1 MATASGGV
9 GRPGLPYL
17 PGQGAS
23 DVPLG
28 IRALLGTVMK
38 MTALRPQILA
48 AIVAA
53 TIFCTFTA
61 WIGWKLQAVEVITGL
76 TGAFIGFLGGISL
89 RIIDSG
95 TDEDK
100 E

>member
-1 MATASGGV
+1 M
-9 GRPGLPYL
+9 
-17 PGQGAS
+17 
-23 DVPLG
+23 D
-28 IRALLGTVMK
+28 TVMR

-48 AIVAA
+48 AIISASVCSIVFGYFGWRMGA
-53 TIFCTFTA
+53 TEILTA
-61 WIGWKLQAVEVITGL
+61 LIGGL
-76 TGAFIGFLGGISL
+76 FGFLGGVSL

>member
-1 MATASGGV
+1 V
-9 GRPGLPYL
+9 PGLPTRR
-17 PGQGAS
+17 AS
-23 DVPLG
+23 YVRHDNRDV
-28 IRALLGTVMK
+28 LGTALK
-38 MTALRPQILA
+38 TTAFRPQILA
-48 AIVAA
+48 SIVAA
-53 TIFCTFTA
+53 TLFCCLTA
-61 WIGWKLQAVEVITGL
+61 WIGWKLEAVEVITGL

>member
-1 MATASGGV
+1 M
-9 GRPGLPYL
+9 PGLPARRASYVRFDNRDVL
-17 PGQGAS
+17 GQ
-23 DVPLG
+23 
-28 IRALLGTVMK
+28 VMK
-38 MTALRPQILA
+38 ATAFRPQILA
-48 AIVAA
+48 SIIAA

-61 WIGWKLQAVEVITGL
+61 WIGWKMDATEIITGL

>member
-1 MATASGGV
+1 MKATAF
-9 GRPGLPYL
+9 
-17 PGQGAS
+17 
-23 DVPLG
+23 
-28 IRALLGTVMK
+28 
-38 MTALRPQILA
+38 RPQILA
-48 AIVAA
+48 SIIAS

-61 WIGWKLQAVEVITGL
+61 WIGWRMEAVEVITGL

>member
-1 MATASGGV
+1 MKATAF
-9 GRPGLPYL
+9 
-17 PGQGAS
+17 
-23 DVPLG
+23 
-28 IRALLGTVMK
+28 
-38 MTALRPQILA
+38 RPQILA
-48 AIVAA
+48 SIAAA
-53 TIFCTFTA
+53 TVFCCLTA
-61 WIGWKLQAVEVITGL
+61 WIGWKLEAVEVITGL

>member
-1 MATASGGV
+1 MKTTAF
-9 GRPGLPYL
+9 
-17 PGQGAS
+17 
-23 DVPLG
+23 
-28 IRALLGTVMK
+28 
-38 MTALRPQILA
+38 RPQILA
-48 AIVAA
+48 SIVAA
-53 TIFCTFTA
+53 TLFCCFTA
-61 WIGWKLQAVEVITGL
+61 WIGWKLEAVEVITGL

>member
-1 MATASGGV
+1 MGS
-9 GRPGLPYL
+9 PGLPGL
-17 PGQGAS
+17 PGQGTS
-23 DVPLG
+23 DVSLG
-28 IRALLGTVMK
+28 HRALLDTTLK
-38 MTALRPQILA
+38 TTAFRPQILA
-48 AIVAA
+48 SIIAA
-53 TIFCTFTA
+53 TLFCCLTA
-61 WIGWKLQAVEVITGL
+61 WIGWKMEAVEVITGL

>member
-1 MATASGGV
+1 MGK
-9 GRPGLPYL
+9 
-17 PGQGAS
+17 
-23 DVPLG
+23 
-28 IRALLGTVMK
+28 I
-38 MTALRPQILA
+38 RPQIALA
-48 AIVAA
+48 LLCA
-53 TIFCTFTA
+53 TTFSIFA
-61 WIGWKLQAVEVITGL
+61 VWVGYKLGAVEVITGL

>member
-1 MATASGGV
+1 MGS
-9 GRPGLPYL
+9 PGLPGL
-17 PGQGAS
+17 PCPGAS

-28 IRALLGTVMK
+28 VRDVLGQVMK
-38 MTALRPQILA
+38 TTAFRPQILA
-48 AIVAA
+48 SIIAA
-53 TIFCTFTA
+53 TVFCTFTA
-61 WIGWKLQAVEVITGL
+61 WIGWKMDATEIITGL

>member
-1 MATASGGV
+1 
-9 GRPGLPYL
+9 
-17 PGQGAS
+17 
-23 DVPLG
+23 
-28 IRALLGTVMK
+28 MK
-38 MTALRPQILA
+38 MTAFRPQILA
-48 AIVAA
+48 SIVAA

-61 WIGWKLQAVEVITGL
+61 WIGWQLEAVEVITGL

-100 E
+100 Q

>member
-1 MATASGGV
+1 M
-9 GRPGLPYL
+9 PGLPARR
-17 PGQGAS
+17 AS
-23 DVPLG
+23 YVRHDNRDVLG
-28 IRALLGTVMK
+28 EALKT
-38 MTALRPQILA
+38 TAFRPQILA
-48 AIVAA
+48 SIIAA

-61 WIGWKLQAVEVITGL
+61 WIGWKLEAVEVITGL